1 VKLSSLTVFFI
12 YKISGEVMAKF
23 HQNPDLFRKDKSVQI
38 SPSQQPSHVLIAVTR
53 KPLTIWSREMNHH
66 KMERVT

>member
-1 VKLSSLTVFFI
+1 
-12 YKISGEVMAKF
+12 MAKF

-53 KPLTIWSREMNHH
+53 KPLTIWSREMNHQ